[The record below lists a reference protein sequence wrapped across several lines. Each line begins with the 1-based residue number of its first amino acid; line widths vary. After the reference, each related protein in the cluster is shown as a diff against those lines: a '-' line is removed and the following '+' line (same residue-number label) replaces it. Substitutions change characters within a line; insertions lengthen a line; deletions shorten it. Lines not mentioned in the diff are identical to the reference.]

1 MTDPLQTLT
10 REAYA
15 LAYQMSGKREDAM
28 DILQDAAT
36 KSLSNDN
43 APSRH
48 SSEFRPWFFKVVRN
62 RALDQLRR
70 QQRFVH
76 EPVESESIPGAIQD
90 NPERSLE
97 QEQMSNQIQR
107 ALRKL
112 DFQQREI
119 VMLKDFNGFN
129 YAQIAEILDIP
140 KGSVMSRLHRARM
153 VLRNLLVDKN

>member
-10 REAYA
+10 HEAYA

-36 KSLSNDN
+36 KSLTHDN

-48 SSEFRPWFFKVVRN
+48 SREFRPWFFKVVRN

-76 EPVESESIPGAIQD
+76 EPVESDSIAGAKDD
-90 NPERSLE
+90 NPERNLE
-97 QEQMSNQIQR
+97 QEQMSDQIQK

-119 VMLKDFNGFN
+119 VMLKDFHGFN

-153 VLRNLLVDKN
+153 VLRNLLVGN